1 MGTIIQPL
9 RKHIYGN
16 CLQQSPLPEHRIGNA
31 LIYCLLQIYVT
42 HDQKHVFLGPLVIF
56 VTAYNTGPLPKH
68 DIGNA
73 AV

>member
-16 CLQQSPLPEHRIGNA
+16 FLQQSLLPEHRIGNA

-42 HDQKHVFLGPLVIF
+42 HDQKHVFLGPLVISGNGLQERP
-56 VTAYNTGPLPKH
+56 VTKT
-68 DIGNA
+68 
-73 AV
+73 

>member
-16 CLQQSPLPEHRIGNA
+16 CLQQSLLPEHRIGNA

-42 HDQKHVFLGPLVIF
+42 HDQKSVFQGPLVISGNGQYQTP
-56 VTAYNTGPLPKH
+56 VTKT
-68 DIGNA
+68 
-73 AV
+73 